1 MRSFNAAADWLAG
14 EAFRRKTANKVELQQ
29 LYYHQ
34 LRDDFGISAQMAI
47 RCIAQV
53 CEAYSRDKSIRPR
66 FRKYASIECGYFN
79 HADIVGAK
87 NIRSGALVIAREVS
101 VAAESRVS
109 RETSSIYNRGA
120 SA

>member
-1 MRSFNAAADWLAG
+1 VLEFQPVKLILQTQLLPDGDQARKLSATMRAFNAAADWLAG
-14 EAFRRKTANKVELQQ
+14 EAFRLKTANKVELQQ
-29 LYYHQ
+29 
-34 LRDDFGISAQMAI
+34 R
-47 RCIAQV
+47 
-53 CEAYSRDKSIRPR
+53 
-66 FRKYASIECGYFN
+66 GYFD

-101 VAAESRVS
+101 AAAESLVS